1 MVDELVGTKYGIKR
15 NGKKVDFDGSKIA
28 IAIKKGFDSVKVEDE
43 ENKYTEKDIQKIY
56 QAVISK
62 IEKLEKSQVKIEE
75 VQDMI
80 EAELEK
86 KGYDDV
92 YTSFKEYRERR
103 ANSRKLFFDEKK
115 SINEIVEE
123 IGVSRQSVSG
133 YLKTVPGYQQER
145 VDRKA
150 LNAVKRKEY
159 KKDKNRQYR
168 EDYRSRVTSET
179 IKREHDKAVMILSHE
194 KYH

>member
-1 MVDELVGTKYGIKR
+1 M
-15 NGKKVDFDGSKIA
+15 
-28 IAIKKGFDSVKVEDE
+28 
-43 ENKYTEKDIQKIY
+43 
-56 QAVISK
+56 
-62 IEKLEKSQVKIEE
+62 
-75 VQDMI
+75 
-80 EAELEK
+80 
-86 KGYDDV
+86 DDWK
-92 YTSFKEYRERR
+92 TT
-103 ANSRKLFFDEKK
+103 ARKLFFDEKK

-133 YLKTVPGYQQER
+133 YLKTVPGYKQER
-145 VDRKA
+145 VDRKV

-179 IKREHDKAVMILSHE
+179 IKREHDIAVMILSHE

>member
-1 MVDELVGTKYGIKR
+1 MDDWKT
-15 NGKKVDFDGSKIA
+15 IA
-28 IAIKKGFDSVKVEDE
+28 
-43 ENKYTEKDIQKIY
+43 
-56 QAVISK
+56 
-62 IEKLEKSQVKIEE
+62 
-75 VQDMI
+75 
-80 EAELEK
+80 
-86 KGYDDV
+86 
-92 YTSFKEYRERR
+92 
-103 ANSRKLFFDEKK
+103 RKLFFDEKK
-115 SINEIVEE
+115 YINEIVEE

-179 IKREHDKAVMILSHE
+179 IKREHDIAVMILSHE

>member
-1 MVDELVGTKYGIKR
+1 MDDWKT
-15 NGKKVDFDGSKIA
+15 IA
-28 IAIKKGFDSVKVEDE
+28 
-43 ENKYTEKDIQKIY
+43 
-56 QAVISK
+56 
-62 IEKLEKSQVKIEE
+62 
-75 VQDMI
+75 
-80 EAELEK
+80 
-86 KGYDDV
+86 
-92 YTSFKEYRERR
+92 
-103 ANSRKLFFDEKK
+103 RKLFFDEKK

-179 IKREHDKAVMILSHE
+179 IKREHDIAVMILSHE

>member
-1 MVDELVGTKYGIKR
+1 M
-15 NGKKVDFDGSKIA
+15 
-28 IAIKKGFDSVKVEDE
+28 
-43 ENKYTEKDIQKIY
+43 
-56 QAVISK
+56 
-62 IEKLEKSQVKIEE
+62 
-75 VQDMI
+75 
-80 EAELEK
+80 
-86 KGYDDV
+86 DDWK
-92 YTSFKEYRERR
+92 TT
-103 ANSRKLFFDEKK
+103 ARKLFFDEKK

-179 IKREHDKAVMILSHE
+179 IKREHDIAVMILSHE